1 MRPRL
6 QGVLLKVTSFSSLAP
21 TGKSLP
27 QKSSLATQS
36 LSTDDLADVMAEI
49 VEAQNQSRFIGLQL
63 KVPNYVVEG
72 IQQTYQQ
79 PKDRLYYIVLEFLKQ
94 VDPEPTWTA
103 IADALKSPLVGFSRL
118 AQKIERKYCSP
129 PPSTQGMDM
138 LKSA

>member
-1 MRPRL
+1 M
-6 QGVLLKVTSFSSLAP
+6 T
-21 TGKSLP
+21 
-27 QKSSLATQS
+27 
-36 LSTDDLADVMAEI
+36 EI
-49 VEAQNQSRFIGLQL
+49 VEAQTQSRFIGLKL
-63 KVPNYVVEG
+63 KVPNYIVEG
-72 IQQTYQQ
+72 IHQTYQQ